1 MRIVVGDIV
10 VNPSEVRIRFLWRA
24 RGLQVL
30 QSTSD
35 HAVAEQ
41 TWEQS
46 DLQREP
52 ILRLSDVED
61 VTAVC
66 RASCGGLV
74 WVVESH
80 MCGKWRHTLTLFI
93 LLHIFLCET
102 ELCALFDVEIDLM
115 SDVCDDRRALYMV
128 RVG

>member
-1 MRIVVGDIV
+1 M
-10 VNPSEVRIRFLWRA
+10 P
-24 RGLQVL
+24 
-30 QSTSD
+30 
-35 HAVAEQ
+35 
-41 TWEQS
+41 
-46 DLQREP
+46 
-52 ILRLSDVED
+52 DVED
-61 VTAVC
+61 VATVC

-74 WVVESH
+74 WVIELY
-80 MCGKWRHTLTLFI
+80 MCGKWRNTLTLFI

>member
-1 MRIVVGDIV
+1 
-10 VNPSEVRIRFLWRA
+10 
-24 RGLQVL
+24 
-30 QSTSD
+30 
-35 HAVAEQ
+35 
-41 TWEQS
+41 
-46 DLQREP
+46 
-52 ILRLSDVED
+52 
-61 VTAVC
+61 
-66 RASCGGLV
+66 
-74 WVVESH
+74 